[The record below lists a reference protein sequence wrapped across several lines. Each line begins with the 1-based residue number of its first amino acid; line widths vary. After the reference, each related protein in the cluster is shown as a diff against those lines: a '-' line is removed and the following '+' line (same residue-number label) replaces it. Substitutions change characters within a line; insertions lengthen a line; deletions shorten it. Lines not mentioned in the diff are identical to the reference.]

1 MQRKDRDGLKIAVY
15 AGSFD
20 PITNG
25 HIDIIERAAKVFDRV
40 YVAVAAANDEKHPL
54 FSLEERLEMVR
65 ESVRGIPRVEAE
77 QFSGLLVDYVRKRG
91 ASVVVR
97 GLRAVSDFEY
107 EFQMAQ
113 MNKELYPEMETLFMM
128 TRTTHAYLSSR
139 IIKEIASYGGD
150 VSQMVPACVNQRL
163 KEKFRS
169 G

>member
-1 MQRKDRDGLKIAVY
+1 MKTAVY

-20 PITNG
+20 PVTNG

-40 YVAVAAANDEKHPL
+40 YVAVAKSTDDKQPL
-54 FSLEERLEMVR
+54 FTFDERVTMIR
-65 ESVRGIPRVEAE
+65 ESVRHIPEVEVD
-77 QFSGLLVDYVRKRG
+77 QFSGLLVDFVKARG
-91 ASVVVR
+91 STVVVR

-113 MNKELYPEMETLFMM
+113 MNKELYSKMETLFMM
-128 TRTTHAYLSSR
+128 TRTSHAYLSSR

-150 VSQMVPACVNQRL
+150 VSQMVPACVNRGL
-163 KEKFRS
+163 KEKYET